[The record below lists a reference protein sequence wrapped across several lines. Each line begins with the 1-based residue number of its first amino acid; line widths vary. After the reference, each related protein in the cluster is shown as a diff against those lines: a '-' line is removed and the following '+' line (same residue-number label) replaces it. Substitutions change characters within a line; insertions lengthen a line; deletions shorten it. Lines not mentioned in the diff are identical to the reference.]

1 MFKNLL
7 PAAIIIL
14 FFYLPISGEPYVKP
28 DHLTRETENTIVSL
42 VCEAVEDTT
51 WLYATSRVE
60 LERILERY
68 YTGPLLQEITAQAW
82 DFVRIPN
89 SWDLVIKAGECRMV
103 LISAD
108 AAEVCIEVIETD
120 EITGVSYYTQLEY
133 FLINTDAGWR
143 IAARKVRPG
152 NYMEMPRVS
161 CSPGMTA

>member
-7 PAAIIIL
+7 PVAIIIL
-14 FFYLPISGEPYVKP
+14 FFYLPVSGEPYVKP

-51 WLYATSRVE
+51 WLYVTSPVE
-60 LERILERY
+60 LELILERY
-68 YTGPLLQEITAQAW
+68 YTGPLLQEIRDQAW

-89 SWDLVIKAGECRMV
+89 SWDLVIKAGQCRMV
-103 LISAD
+103 FISAD

-133 FLINTDAGWR
+133 FLKKTDAGWR

-152 NYMEMPRVS
+152 Y
-161 CSPGMTA
+161 